1 MANNNQSNQPPKEIR
16 REVSFGTDKI
26 LLIMQFPCEP
36 PDASREG
43 ALRKEILDIL
53 GETLSQL
60 PPAEMVNAASQQ
72 TTMKLTN
79 PASQQTT
86 TEAANAASQQLI
98 TEITNLS
105 SQQTNGGT

>member
-1 MANNNQSNQPPKEIR
+1 MANNNQSNQSPKEIR

-72 TTMKLTN
+72 
-79 PASQQTT
+79 
-86 TEAANAASQQLI
+86 LI

>member
-1 MANNNQSNQPPKEIR
+1 
-16 REVSFGTDKI
+16 
-26 LLIMQFPCEP
+26 MQFPCEP

-86 TEAANAASQQLI
+86 TEAENAASQQLI

>member
-1 MANNNQSNQPPKEIR
+1 MTNNNRSNQSPKEIR
-16 REVSFGTDKI
+16 REVSFGTNKI

-72 TTMKLTN
+72 
-79 PASQQTT
+79 
-86 TEAANAASQQLI
+86 LI